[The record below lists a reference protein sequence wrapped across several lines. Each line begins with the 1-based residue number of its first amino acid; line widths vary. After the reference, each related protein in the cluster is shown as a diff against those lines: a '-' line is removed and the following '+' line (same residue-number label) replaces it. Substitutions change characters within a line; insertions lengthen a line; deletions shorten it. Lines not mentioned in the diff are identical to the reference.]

1 MVVVMKVYSKNPMGL
16 NALESQLIARGLV
29 DGNRKLRHA
38 LETVGY
44 FRLTGYLYPF
54 SKPNSDDYKSGTTFE
69 RIWSI
74 YTFDRK
80 LRLMTADALARIE
93 VAVRSLIV
101 TSHTAAFPNDAFA
114 YIDHKSLPGLKVRKH
129 TELLNSISAAM
140 GHAKGEPDLKHL
152 KTKYDIEYYPPIW
165 NVMEHAPFGIVTLFY
180 EGLDATVKQSVA
192 NAFFMTPNAFS
203 GVLMAMKV
211 ARNTCAHHSRFWNK
225 HIRARLSGT
234 LGQRK
239 ELDALHECL
248 GKQPNRNVFTSV
260 FAILSICAHC
270 IQYVHPQSKWR
281 ERCRTLLQSADTF
294 VLTGMGF
301 PADWQKLVLWRP

>member
-1 MVVVMKVYSKNPMGL
+1 MKVYSKKPKDVS
-16 NALESQLIARGLV
+16 ALESQLIARGLV
-29 DGNRKLRHA
+29 DGNRKLCHA

-54 SKPNSDDYKSGTTFE
+54 RKPNSDNYKSGTTFE
-69 RIWSI
+69 RLWSI

-80 LRLMTADALARIE
+80 LRLMAADALARIE
-93 VAVRSLIV
+93 VAVRALIV
-101 TSHTAAFPNDAFA
+101 TSHTAAFPDDAFA

-152 KTKYDIEYYPPIW
+152 KVEYDIEHYPPIW

-180 EGLDATVKQSVA
+180 EGLDAAVKQSVA
-192 NAFFMTPNAFS
+192 NAFYMTPNAFS
-203 GVLMAMKV
+203 GVLMALKV

-248 GKQPNRNVFTSV
+248 GRQANRSVFTSV
-260 FAILSICAHC
+260 FAILSLCAHC
-270 IQYVHPQSKWR
+270 IQYVHPQSAWKS
-281 ERCRTLLQSADTF
+281 RCKDLLKSADATI
-294 VLTGMGF
+294 LNGMGV
-301 PADWQKLVLWRP
+301 PPDWETLALWR